1 MVLRI
6 GKLHVEIKMARHF
19 IDLNWDIFLSKLA
32 SELGFVSEAVQKFV
46 RRGSDHHKTM
56 SVLKVAHIGLWKEM
70 LVPNVR
76 DRLSSGSPLSGNDY
90 LYERMPEVGDATYS
104 HMFVTSWNYLMALH
118 LFRMGVRR
126 INASYVRYLA

>member
-6 GKLHVEIKMARHF
+6 GKLHVEMKMARYF

-32 SELGFVSEAVQKFV
+32 SELGFVSEAAQKFV

-70 LVPNVR
+70 LIPVIPYVR
-76 DRLSSGSPLSGNDY
+76 DRPSSSSPLSVIICMNGC
-90 LYERMPEVGDATYS
+90 LRLAGKMPLTTIS
-104 HMFVTSWNYLMALH
+104 WLFMFSAWVYM
-118 LFRMGVRR
+118 
-126 INASYVRYLA
+126 

>member
-19 IDLNWDIFLSKLA
+19 IDLNCDIFLSKL
-32 SELGFVSEAVQKFV
+32 GFVSEAAQKFV
-46 RRGSDHHKTM
+46 RRGSDHHKTI

-76 DRLSSGSPLSGNDY
+76 DRLSSDSPLSGNDY
-90 LYERMPEVGDATYS
+90 LYEWMPEVGDATYS